1 VHGGGSHYTYFLFDD
16 KGNKYKVP
24 QYVFNSLV
32 QGDSFSVTRSLLF
45 NKTIH
50 LQVNPNGGYINENSG
65 VLNSDWFS
73 KIICVIPML
82 LAVVGIFFKR
92 SLKTGEQQY
101 TDLYMAVLL
110 TVVITCFY
118 FIFST

>member
-1 VHGGGSHYTYFLFDD
+1 MKNT
-16 KGNKYKVP
+16 
-24 QYVFNSLV
+24 
-32 QGDSFSVTRSLLF
+32 
-45 NKTIH
+45 
-50 LQVNPNGGYINENSG
+50 G

>member
-1 VHGGGSHYTYFLFDD
+1 M
-16 KGNKYKVP
+16 
-24 QYVFNSLV
+24 
-32 QGDSFSVTRSLLF
+32 
-45 NKTIH
+45 
-50 LQVNPNGGYINENSG
+50 LQ
-65 VLNSDWFS
+65 
-73 KIICVIPML
+73 
-82 LAVVGIFFKR
+82 AVVGIFFKR